1 MTETGAGTTQG
12 YSDDVKAALQRV
24 DALLIE
30 NPEAS
35 QEEMNQ
41 LLSGVDNY
49 EAIHLD
55 VRQAVE
61 ALTLQ
66 ERRAVRRLLPALA
79 NNRIIDLG
87 GFAWF

>member
-1 MTETGAGTTQG
+1 MTETGTGTTQG
-12 YSDDVKAALQRV
+12 YSDDVQAALQRV
-24 DALLIE
+24 DTLLIE

-35 QEEMNQ
+35 QEEMNE
-41 LLSGVDNY
+41 LLSDVDNY
-49 EAIHLD
+49 EAIPLE

-61 ALTLQ
+61 SLTLQ

-87 GFAWF
+87 GFGWF